1 MLRRCLVLC
10 LAMLG
15 LQAAPPAFT
24 KSGKGPGILLI
35 HGFGGNKEVWAATAA
50 ELSRDHTVVCV
61 DLPGSGGTPGPVIV
75 DGRAEYGP
83 LAKDL
88 VQLVRKEGLAP
99 CLIVGHSMGG
109 PIGGRTVLEDP
120 SAFRGFLLADGF
132 LGPLPPAMMDPFVL
146 EIGKDPKAALSA
158 WFKEDA
164 TSTTQLDRIV
174 GEALRV
180 PKETLQAYIR
190 NTTRD
195 PLNGRLRDLK
205 LPVLMVAAGPL
216 ETDPA
221 KAADYMSLMGLRGVP
236 TFRMVNLPKAKHWVM
251 WDEPEAFLIAIRAF
265 EAGLGR

>member
-1 MLRRCLVLC
+1 MIRCCLLLC
-10 LAMLG
+10 LTVFC
-15 LQAAPPAFT
+15 LQAAPPQFVKT
-24 KSGKGPGILLI
+24 GKGPGILLI

-61 DLPGSGGTPGPVIV
+61 DLPGSGGSPGPVIANGQA
-75 DGRAEYGP
+75 DYGP

-88 VQLVRKEGLAP
+88 AQLVRKEGLVP

-109 PIGGRTVLEDP
+109 PIGGRTILEDP
-120 SAFRGFLLADGF
+120 TAFRGFVLADGF

-146 EIGKDPKAALSA
+146 DIGKDPKAAISA
-158 WFKEDA
+158 WFKEDGSSA
-164 TSTTQLDRIV
+164 AQLERIV
-174 GEALRV
+174 TEALRV

-195 PLNGRLRDLK
+195 PLNGRRGELK

-216 ETDPA
+216 EADPA
-221 KAADYMSLMGLRGVP
+221 KAADYAALMGLTGVSQL
-236 TFRMVNLPKAKHWVM
+236 RMVNLPKARHWVM
-251 WDEPEAFLIAIRAF
+251 WDRPEEFLIAVRAF